1 MPWRAGGG
9 RGGGRRRDGGGSD
22 ADRPP
27 LPPQR
32 RAGSAAQAPS
42 PVKRAEPPAP
52 WERLPPWNPAPGG
65 GWSLGFGGFFLA
77 FEEPVPRISGS
88 QGLRIRLFGRWDAE
102 GPQPRPS
109 RGSRHGQ
116 QGARPHRRRNH
127 PWNTIFFF
135 SHPHRNQR
143 NVSGHSSGRG
153 VEGKKSPVA
162 PGVSLASQS
171 QPPPAQ
177 CRFTTGCAGVQEM
190 STAGCKAGAT
200 PTGPSCSTTA
210 SAPPGTV
217 CRAPPPP
224 MRRDPRWSSCHPPRT
239 PHPQNPHFP
248 SRLPLYPHP
257 SPQPPPPR

>member
-1 MPWRAGGG
+1 M
-9 RGGGRRRDGGGSD
+9 
-22 ADRPP
+22 
-27 LPPQR
+27 
-32 RAGSAAQAPS
+32 
-42 PVKRAEPPAP
+42 K
-52 WERLPPWNPAPGG
+52 
-65 GWSLGFGGFFLA
+65 SLC
-77 FEEPVPRISGS
+77 PGS
-88 QGLRIRLFGRWDAE
+88 QGLRVSGLGCSADGTRRDHS
-102 GPQPRPS
+102 PVPRAVPGMAS
-109 RGSRHGQ
+109 RGRART
-116 QGARPHRRRNH
+116 GAE
-127 PWNTIFFF
+127 TIPGTGFFFF